1 MSEAMFVVNEQASRL
16 TLMTG
21 ESEYPLSPIWLRE
34 FSSAPEYLDART
46 QQRLFATHTIDPD
59 LEFSRLTPIEQG
71 VDVEFSDGYRQVF
84 ELQPLINAIDP
95 DVGCPPKQTFT
106 GELKTF
112 DADGDDAEML
122 EFFLTYGFA
131 VIRNV
136 GTDIDSM
143 ERYLARKQLE
153 IRTTNFGRLFEVRT
167 EVEAND
173 LAYTSVAIGPHT
185 DNPYRDP
192 VPTIQCLHCLKNEAE
207 GGESTLMDSMEA
219 IRIIQREQP
228 EYAELLLNTPV
239 RFWFTDADAELS
251 EWRTIFERNQFG
263 EIAII
268 NYSPRLDFAYPLP
281 PEQYRRFHQARQ
293 YLNDLLNSD
302 QLELRFKLK
311 PGELMIFDNRR
322 MLHGRTGFD
331 PASGA
336 RHLRGCYV
344 DIDAMRSAYRISQRN
359 RY

>member
-1 MSEAMFVVNEQASRL
+1 MSDARFVVNEQVPAL
-16 TLMTG
+16 TLAVND
-21 ESEYPLSPIWLRE
+21 SEYALSPIWLRE
-34 FSSAPEYLDART
+34 FSNAPEYLDART
-46 QQRLFATHTIDPD
+46 QQRLFATHTIDAN
-59 LEFSRLTPIEQG
+59 LEFSRVTAAGEG
-71 VDVEFSDGYRQVF
+71 VDVQFSDGYQQVF
-84 ELQPLINAIDP
+84 QLQSLVNAIDP
-95 DVGCPPKQTFT
+95 HVGCPPKETFA
-106 GELKTF
+106 GELIRF
-112 DADGDDAEML
+112 DAEDDAGL
-122 EFFLTYGFA
+122 LGFFLKYGFA
-131 VIRNV
+131 VIENV
-136 GTDIDSM
+136 GTELDSM
-143 ERYLARKQLE
+143 ERYLARKNLE

-173 LAYTSVAIGPHT
+173 LAYTPVAIGPHT
-185 DNPYRDP
+185 DNPYREP
-192 VPTIQCLHCLKNEAE
+192 VPTIQCLHCLQNEAT
-207 GGESTLMDSMEA
+207 GGESTLLDSMEA

-239 RFWFTDADAELS
+239 RFWFTDVDAELS

-322 MLHGRTGFD
+322 MLHGRTQFD
-331 PASGA
+331 PTSGA

-344 DIDAMRSAYRISQRN
+344 DIDAVRSAYRISQRN
-359 RY
+359 RC